1 MKTAILTFLFIF
13 SFQFI
18 VISQNNCSDLPI
30 GNLISDITP
39 TQAKDTIEAYIDKDW
54 FVILDVRT
62 ASEYNTMHLDQGV
75 LLNFN
80 SGVFSTEVAKFDRNK
95 VYLIHCASG
104 SRSAQAKVIMQ
115 NLGFYR
121 VYNMTGGINSWNG
134 SGYPTTT
141 EVSAIADACVNE
153 YSFEDIV
160 VGNSETHTFK
170 ITNAANDLLTISD
183 ITSLDGTE
191 FSTDFNID
199 TTLFGS
205 FDYEFNITYTPL
217 DGITDNQVFTVTT
230 NGGVIDFILNGTALD
245 YTGIVSSQDAP
256 ISVYNNSQ
264 TKQIKIRGNSNNDNS
279 YTLFNASGIVCK
291 TGKLKGES
299 QIAYDGLSSGIYILR
314 IASNNE
320 VKSFKMMLD

>member
-1 MKTAILTFLFIF
+1 MKTALLIVLIIITFHFTV
-13 SFQFI
+13 SA
-18 VISQNNCSDLPI
+18 QNNCSDLPI
-30 GNLISDITP
+30 GDLITDITP

-54 FVILDVRT
+54 FVILDVRS

-75 LLNFN
+75 NLNFS
-80 SGVFSTEVAKFDRNK
+80 SGAFSTEVAKFDRNK

-141 EVSAIADACVNE
+141 NVASLADACTNE
-153 YSFEDIV
+153 HSFEDIV

-170 ITNAANDLLTISD
+170 ITNAANDLLTISEF
-183 ITSLDGTE
+183 TSLDGSE

-217 DGITDNQVFTVTT
+217 DGIADNQVFSVTT
-230 NGGVIDFILNGTALD
+230 NGGVIDFIINGTALD
-245 YTGIVSSQDAP
+245 FTGIAASQVAQ

-264 TKQIKIRGNSNNDNS
+264 NKQIEITKNTNDMTTFS
-279 YTLFNASGIVCK
+279 LFSTSGIACK
-291 TGKLKGES
+291 TGSFNSEV
-299 QIAYDGLSSGIYILR
+299 QINYNGLAGGIYILKVE
-314 IASNNE
+314 SEKE
-320 VKSFKMMLD
+320 VKTFKLLME